1 MNKKILLALV
11 LSLLTIPGVYAAT
24 NYYAS
29 TVVYFN
35 VPSDASFAIAM
46 PADYTS
52 FTDITGTIEGSA
64 TATDWI
70 SFNFTNVPEN
80 WVEPYQHG
88 VSSDSQAGIT
98 KPIFYI
104 DNTGNVD
111 EKFELYWAGSLPTGI
126 AVCGNSSCTGTCSD
140 SGTISTCTEIGENEG
155 SATTF
160 ASTIKTDEYLNITLY
175 ANVSSGTA
183 AGQTSQTLYIKS
195 TAV

>member
-1 MNKKILLALV
+1 MKKKLLFLTLILLG
-11 LSLLTIPGVYAAT
+11 IPGVLAAST
-24 NYYAS
+24 TYYAK

-46 PADYTS
+46 PANYADWTQ
-52 FTDITGTIEGSA
+52 ITGTDQTGA

-70 SFNFTNVPEN
+70 SFNFTEVPQN
-80 WVEPYQHG
+80 WIEPWQLG
-88 VSSDSQAGIT
+88 QSSNNQAGIT

-111 EKFELYWAGSLPTGI
+111 EKFELYWSGSLPSGI
-126 AVCGNSSCTGTCSD
+126 SVCGNSSCTGTCTSP
-140 SGTISTCTEIGENEG
+140 GTLTECTTIGETEG

-160 ASTIKTDEYLNITLY
+160 ATTIKTDEYLNITLY

>member
-1 MNKKILLALV
+1 MKKKLLFLTLILLG
-11 LSLLTIPGVYAAT
+11 IPGVLAAST
-24 NYYAS
+24 TYYAK

-46 PADYTS
+46 PANYAD
-52 FTDITGTIEGSA
+52 
-64 TATDWI
+64 
-70 SFNFTNVPEN
+70 SFNFTEVPQN
-80 WVEPYQHG
+80 WIEPWQLG
-88 VSSDSQAGIT
+88 QSSNNQAGIT

-111 EKFELYWAGSLPTGI
+111 EKFELYWSGSLPSGI
-126 AVCGNSSCTGTCSD
+126 SVCGNSSCTGTCTSP
-140 SGTISTCTEIGENEG
+140 GTLTECTTIGETEG

-160 ASTIKTDEYLNITLY
+160 ATTIKTDEYLNITLY